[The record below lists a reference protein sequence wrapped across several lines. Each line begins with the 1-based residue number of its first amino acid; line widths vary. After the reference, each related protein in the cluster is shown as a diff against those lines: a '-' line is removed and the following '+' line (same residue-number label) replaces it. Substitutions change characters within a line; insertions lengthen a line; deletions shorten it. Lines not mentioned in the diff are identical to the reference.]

1 MTTEQKPKKK
11 KPIIAIII
19 ESIIVSITTS
29 TLFFM
34 AVPNHF
40 FRRDRSIAR
49 AKACF
54 SNLRVLQGAI
64 EMFNMDET
72 PKITECNE
80 VTLNLL
86 VEKKYLKRDF
96 LNYYPEIQCRY
107 ISNGDLSENG
117 TVYCEYHGSI
127 DGFFKGEFDYN
138 RRVAESNRDTLKLFI
153 IVVTVCLGPGLL
165 YFIIN
170 II

>member
-1 MTTEQKPKKK
+1 M
-11 KPIIAIII
+11 
-19 ESIIVSITTS
+19 
-29 TLFFM
+29 
-34 AVPNHF
+34 
-40 FRRDRSIAR
+40 
-49 AKACF
+49 
-54 SNLRVLQGAI
+54 
-64 EMFNMDET
+64 
-72 PKITECNE
+72 
-80 VTLNLL
+80 
-86 VEKKYLKRDF
+86 
-96 LNYYPEIQCRY
+96 NYYPEIQCRY